1 MKKLKITVNGT
12 AYDVVVEEIG
22 GGGGA
27 STPSFAPAAYAPVAA
42 PAPARAPAPVAAGGI
57 GSVPSPLAGRVVA
70 INAKVGQSVAAGDTL
85 VTLEAMKMNTLI
97 SAPAAGTVKEIHVKE
112 GDAVEEGQPL
122 VTIN

>member
-12 AYDVVVEEIG
+12 AYDVLVEEIG
-22 GGGGA
+22 GG
-27 STPSFAPAAYAPVAA
+27 APAPVAYAAPVTSA
-42 PAPARAPAPVAAGGI
+42 PAPVRAPAPVATGGA

-70 INAKVGQSVAAGDTL
+70 INAKVGQAVAAGDTL

-97 SAPAAGTVKEIHVKE
+97 AAPAAGTVKEIHVKE

-122 VTIN
+122 VSIN